1 MSLKKGD
8 RVRHPTKTDW
18 GIGQVLDAPR
28 GHSVRVFFVG
38 SGEKTLSLEHVELE
52 LVAPE
57 EASSE
62 VLDNLSVPSDG
73 SGIRY
78 RSIPESIDRFLELF
92 PEGFYGESYAKEER
106 DYKVRAHELAQEILS
121 EKKLDALLEQ
131 EDYSAVCSCAL
142 KVVNATNLI
151 FPNEK
156 MALKDGLTNPDAQ
169 KAFGIAIFDLLYGA
183 TSLRERFEKFSNVL
197 EEIDAAKWTTATYF
211 PFIVH
216 PDQYIFLKPTVTQNA
231 AEICHRE
238 INYTPKLNWKT
249 YDSVLKFAAYLKSE
263 TAVLKPRDMI
273 DVQSFMWCIRP
284 GTY

>member
-1 MSLKKGD
+1 MSLQKGD

-18 GIGQVLDAPR
+18 GIGQVLEEPR
-28 GHSVRVFFVG
+28 SNSVRVFFVG
-38 SGEKTLSLEHVELE
+38 SGEKTLSLDHVELE
-52 LVAPE
+52 FVAPK

-73 SGIRY
+73 SGVRY

-106 DYKVRAHELAQEILS
+106 DYKVRAHELAQDILG
-121 EKKLDALLEQ
+121 EKELAALLKQ
-131 EDYSAVCSCAL
+131 ENYSAVCDCAL

-263 TAVLKPRDMI
+263 TVVLKPRDMI